1 MKEAAAVAGG
11 FVAVIVMFTLLSGG
25 KLNLGTSPQ
34 GPFAQFGFAGPSF
47 RG

>member
-11 FVAVIVMFTLLSGG
+11 FVAVIVIFTLLAGG
-25 KLNLGTSPQ
+25 KLSLGTSAQ
-34 GPFAQFGFAGPSF
+34 GPFANFGFTGPQN

>member
-11 FVAVIVMFTLLSGG
+11 FVAVIVIFTLLSGG
-25 KLNLGTSPQ
+25 KLSLGTSAA
-34 GPFAQFGFAGPSF
+34 GPFANFGFTGPQS